1 MKDKIK
7 NILESHE
14 LLRIATLDS
23 EGFPNVRSVDYAINP
38 ENEGHI
44 YFTTFKNTRKVKEI
58 EKNNN
63 VYVVVDSP
71 ASSIEE
77 LAQVKYI
84 RATGKAFMVENPEEA
99 QQAMGFLFNKYPFL
113 KDLPGDPSMMSI
125 YRIELGKVEITDNS
139 LGFGHVDTYNY

>member
-23 EGFPNVRSVDYAINP
+23 EGFPNVRSVDYAIDP
-38 ENEGHI
+38 ENEANI
-44 YFTTFKNTRKVKEI
+44 YFTTFNNTRKVKEL
-58 EKNNN
+58 ERNNN
-63 VYVVVDSP
+63 VYLVVDKP
-71 ASSIEE
+71 ASSIEA
-77 LAQVKYI
+77 LSQVKYI
-84 RATGKAFMVENPEEA
+84 RATGKAFKVETPEEA
-99 QQAMGFLFNKYPFL
+99 QQAMGFLLSKYPFL

-125 YRIELGKVEITDNS
+125 YRIELGEVNLTDNS